1 MYIPQSSNSTLIN
14 PILLEYWAMSSSSKL
29 FHKGH
34 MIPDVYEKILI
45 YYKKKH

>member
-1 MYIPQSSNSTLIN
+1 MYIPQRSWNSTLIN

-29 FHKGH
+29 FYNGH

-45 YYKKKH
+45 Y